1 MSKTFLEVHA
11 TESSK
16 NQALLT
22 STNAM
27 KRSSHD
33 LHDIFES
40 LSQRHSERAKET
52 TKFSFATKN
61 EEDEE
66 EEAQRYQEDVA
77 ENEMRGLKSDEK
89 QSLINENIVRYFYW
103 AVEAKFILLLFF
115 LFIFLCFIGFS
126 SENSYCHK

>member
-1 MSKTFLEVHA
+1 
-11 TESSK
+11 
-16 NQALLT
+16 
-22 STNAM
+22 M

-89 QSLINENIVRYFYW
+89 QSLINENIVWYFYW
-103 AVEAKFILLLFF
+103 AVEAKFILVIFF
-115 LFIFLCFIGFS
+115 LFDFFCFSGFS